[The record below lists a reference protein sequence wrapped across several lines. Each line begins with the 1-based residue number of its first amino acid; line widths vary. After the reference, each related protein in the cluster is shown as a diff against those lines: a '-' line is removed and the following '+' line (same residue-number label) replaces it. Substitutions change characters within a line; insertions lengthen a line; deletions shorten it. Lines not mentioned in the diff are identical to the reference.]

1 MTSQTTNRSRDVTLG
16 VSVVLSTVS
25 LVLLLVVT
33 CYFQTSLKTLEQQ
46 VELDKE
52 LLLQLQNQVR
62 VRTNMMQFM
71 KKAVASMVLL

>member
-1 MTSQTTNRSRDVTLG
+1 MTSPNRDVTLG

-33 CYFQTSLKTLEQQ
+33 CYFQTSLRTLEQQ

-52 LLLQLQNQVR
+52 LLLQLQERVEVR
-62 VRTNMMQFM
+62 ITLAYHLEYTYVHAC
-71 KKAVASMVLL
+71 K